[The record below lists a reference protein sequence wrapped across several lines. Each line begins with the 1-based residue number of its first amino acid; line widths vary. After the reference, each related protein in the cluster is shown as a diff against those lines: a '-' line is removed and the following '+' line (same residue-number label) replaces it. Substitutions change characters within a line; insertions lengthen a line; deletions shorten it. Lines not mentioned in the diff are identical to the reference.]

1 MNTPIDG
8 MIKFIR
14 TPEHIQLRRMLI
26 TEILITQDSSPFILY
41 KIPFE
46 LTKAPSKV
54 WKEILLDTWYCITTQ
69 HQKRYS
75 GTVLWVF
82 HNRVQIN
89 NVSIE
94 LFENE
99 LESLLATAVKQTNNQ
114 MAMRSELIT

>member
-14 TPEHIQLRRMLI
+14 TPEHILLRRMLI
-26 TEILITQDSSPFILY
+26 TEISITQDSSPFILY
-41 KIPFE
+41 QIPFE

-54 WKEILLDTWYCITTQ
+54 WKEILLDTWYCITSQ
-69 HQKRYS
+69 RQKRCS

-82 HNRVQIN
+82 QNRILIN
-89 NVSIE
+89 NVPVE
-94 LFENE
+94 LVEDE
-99 LESLLATAVKQTNNQ
+99 LESLVVNAVEQTNHH